1 MSLIRNISLYFVLV
15 FSTILLFVGGN
26 RASAPRSYM
35 DLWDLGH
42 ILLFAVGSYLLI
54 RDWKYLTRKSFATQT
69 FIIMATCLIIGSVTE
84 LIQVNFDRTPDIG
97 DLGRDILG
105 GLIAVL
111 FFTPSRLHISK
122 RLLKTLQIMLV
133 IFFLLA
139 MFPLARSLSDELWA
153 QNQFPL
159 LSDFE
164 TPFEIYRWDAYSE
177 ISTDNTIA
185 RNGSTSLK
193 LNLTTDKYSGVFLK
207 YFPCDWRGYK
217 SLNFSIYNPDV
228 DSLMISCR
236 INDGH
241 HKKKNYHYSDRY
253 NNRYH
258 LSFGWNDISIPLEN
272 IKNAP
277 KTRFMDI
284 ANIELIGIFAVRL
297 PKPRIIYIDNVRLY

>member
-1 MSLIRNISLYFVLV
+1 V
-15 FSTILLFVGGN
+15 FSTILLFIGGN
-26 RASAPRSYM
+26 RPDAPRSYM
-35 DLWDLGH
+35 DVWNLGH
-42 ILLFAVGSYLLI
+42 VLLFAVGGYLLI
-54 RDWKYLTRKSFATQT
+54 RDWKYLARKSFAVQA
-69 FIIMATCLIIGSVTE
+69 IVIMVICLIVGTATE

-122 RLLKTLQIMLV
+122 KQLKLFQTMLV
-133 IFFLLA
+133 LFLLLA
-139 MFPLARSLSDELWA
+139 MLPLARSLSDELLA

-185 RNGSTSLK
+185 RSGNSSLK
-193 LNLTTDKYSGVFLK
+193 LKLTTEKYSGVFLK
-207 YFPCDWRGYK
+207 YFPSDWTGYK
-217 SLNFSIYNPDV
+217 NLSFSIYIPDV

-236 INDGH
+236 INDAQH
-241 HKKKNYHYSDRY
+241 RKKNYHYSDRY
-253 NNRYH
+253 NNRYY
-258 LSFGWNDISIPLEN
+258 LSTGWNDISIPLEN

-284 ANIELIGIFAVRL
+284 AKIELFGIFAVRL
-297 PKPRIIYIDNVRLY
+297 PNPRIIYIDNVRLY